1 MGRLAPVILPASQ
14 RDSAARLPAGNTE
27 RSGANRRAGKD
38 LAEGGDTL
46 GQGRSRAEI
55 GRGDGR
61 EEGSVRL
68 GSGDHERRFV
78 REIDALHFLP
88 AECAERA
95 ELAILGEFPGSDE
108 VLAGKSLSVVVAHF
122 LAQHEGVGQSVVADR
137 EALGESGAQPALGR
151 VAEEP
156 VHYPFQDIEGS
167 NGTGQP
173 RVQRVGLARRPDHEA
188 TAGAWCT
195 SRGGRTL
202 GASWLVALVRGSL
215 GANAGQCRDQSRA
228 RRAEKRLTAVQRQAR
243 TESGVGSRESEAP
256 PFPLR
261 RPTSDSS
268 VMREEARPS

>member
-14 RDSAARLPAGNTE
+14 RDSATRLPAGNTE

-95 ELAILGEFPGSDE
+95 ELAILGELPGSDE
-108 VLAGKSLSVVVAHF
+108 VLAGKSLSVVVAHV
-122 LAQHEGVGQSVVADR
+122 LAQRKGVGQAVVADR

-151 VAEEP
+151 VAQEP
-156 VHYPFQDIEGS
+156 VHHPFQDVEGG
-167 NGTGQP
+167 NGAREP
-173 RVQRVGLARRPDHEA
+173 RVQRVGLARRPDYET
-188 TAGAWCT
+188 TAGSWCT
-195 SRGGRTL
+195 SWGGRAL
-202 GASWLVALVRGSL
+202 GVSWLVPLVRDSL
-215 GANAGQCRDQSRA
+215 GTDAGQCRDQSPA
-228 RRAEKRLTAVQRQAR
+228 RHAEKRLTAVQRRYATGQC
-243 TESGVGSRESEAP
+243 P
-256 PFPLR
+256 
-261 RPTSDSS
+261 S
-268 VMREEARPS
+268 VMREEALPL